1 MKLMSF
7 QNCFNFILNALQV
20 KYTRRL
26 HIDCILKKCKCRFYK
41 AINDCLKKII
51 KIKIKKL
58 PQRFITNISID
69 YNKKFLPFTINNL
82 YKFFHLIPFPME
94 IILKDFCIK
103 GKENCIKYI
112 LLSKVD
118 DLYSAYIQSD
128 KYKKEIELMKKEY
141 GIKMTF
147 LYQFVADNFLT
158 YYYYSKPHKKNFK
171 KFDMKIFNNNNLKKN
186 GK

>member
-1 MKLMSF
+1 
-7 QNCFNFILNALQV
+7 
-20 KYTRRL
+20 
-26 HIDCILKKCKCRFYK
+26 
-41 AINDCLKKII
+41 
-51 KIKIKKL
+51 
-58 PQRFITNISID
+58 
-69 YNKKFLPFTINNL
+69 
-82 YKFFHLIPFPME
+82 ME

-128 KYKKEIELMKKEY
+128 RYKKEIELMKKEY

-171 KFDMKIFNNNNLKKN
+171 KFDMKIFNNNNLKKKMENKKEN
-186 GK
+186 GNPNMIAVGEIILPETKKIMK